1 MTMVKRSLKGRILWA
16 DDEIDHLRSHILF
29 LEDRGYTVAP
39 VTNGEDAVSMV
50 KQESFDLILLDEM
63 MTGMDGLQTLT
74 QIHEINP
81 TLPVVMITKSEEE
94 DLMERAIGGKITDY
108 LTKPVNPSQILSS
121 CKRILEKNRIAQE
134 KLTREY
140 TMEFGEISSRLQD
153 RMEWKD
159 WIDIHAILSER
170 EIDLDLH
177 PDLGLHQ
184 TLKDQRKECNHAFG
198 RYIHKNYQSWV
209 QGEERPVLSV
219 DLFKKYVIPFIEKDE
234 PTLFIVVDNMRL
246 DQWLVIE
253 PLLYDLFEIDRE
265 HYFSI
270 IPTAT
275 PYSRNAL
282 FAGLFPQNIE
292 AKYPQIWKQGEDDES
307 SRNRHELE
315 LLKAQLSRAGL
326 DLKPE
331 PRYVK
336 ILDQEEAH
344 RAQQNVDSFLSAP
357 LVAMVF
363 NFVDILA
370 HRRSESQIL
379 REIVPDESAYRTL
392 TKNWFERS
400 SLFHILKSAAASNT
414 KIVLTSDHGS
424 IRAMHG
430 STVHADRETSTNLRY
445 KYGRGIR
452 GESKHLIDI
461 KDPKTYGLP
470 ARGMNT
476 NYLIALEDYY
486 FVYPTN
492 YHRYLTLYRDSLQ
505 HGGVSLEE
513 MILPVVTLRGR
524 VQDE

>member
-1 MTMVKRSLKGRILWA
+1 MVKRLIKRRILWA

-29 LEDRGYTVAP
+29 LEDRGYTVVP
-39 VTNGEDAVSMV
+39 VTNGEDAVSLV
-50 KQESFDLILLDEM
+50 QQDHFDLILLDEM

-74 QIHEINP
+74 HIHEINP
-81 TLPVVMITKSEEE
+81 AIPVVMITKSEEE

-140 TMEFGEISSRLQD
+140 TTEFGEISSRLQD
-153 RMEWKD
+153 PLDWRN
-159 WIDIHAILSER
+159 WIDIHVTLSER
-170 EIDLDLH
+170 EIDLDHH

-184 TLKDQRKECNHAFG
+184 TLTDQRKECNHSFG
-198 RYIHKNYQSWV
+198 RYIRDNYESWV
-209 QGEERPVLSV
+209 KGDDRPVLSV
-219 DLFKKYVIPFIEKDE
+219 DMFQKHVMPFLEQGE
-234 PTLFIVVDNMRL
+234 STLFVVVDNMRL

-253 PLLYDLFEIDRE
+253 PLLYDLFDVDRE
-265 HYFSI
+265 YYFSI

-282 FAGLFPQNIE
+282 FAGLFPKNIE
-292 AKYPQIWKQGEDDES
+292 ELYPDIWKQGEDDES
-307 SRNRHELE
+307 SRNRHELKF
-315 LLKAQLSRAGL
+315 LKEQLSRAGL
-326 DLKPE
+326 NLKPE
-331 PRYVK
+331 PRYIK
-336 ILDQEEAH
+336 ILDWEEAH
-344 RAQQNVDSFLSAP
+344 RAEQNVDSFLSAP

-363 NFVDILA
+363 NFVDILS

-392 TKNWFERS
+392 TRNWFERS

-414 KIVLTSDHGS
+414 KVVLTSDHGS

-430 STVHADRETSTNLRY
+430 STVYGDKETSTNLRY

-461 KDPKTYGLP
+461 KDPKAYGLP

-492 YHRYLTLYRDSLQ
+492 YHRYLALYRDSLQ
-505 HGGVSLEE
+505 HGGISLEE
-513 MILPVVTLRGR
+513 MILPVITLRGKF
-524 VQDE
+524 QDN